1 MGGPKGC
8 LDVESKELHGKGSTG
23 KRGQSQPWFSREL
36 VIPRGQ
42 LLWLTR
48 SEGFIVKVDENTLD
62 CQQAKGGPIMNHERL
77 EWIIS
82 GLNRYK
88 LTEKED
94 QFVKSAEVDFN
105 QKNMLTEQQEEKLE
119 SLYKEKS
126 RFLPN
131 RNYFSPKES
140 IAPAKTKAR
149 RYRPK
154 FMP

>member
-1 MGGPKGC
+1 
-8 LDVESKELHGKGSTG
+8 
-23 KRGQSQPWFSREL
+23 
-36 VIPRGQ
+36 
-42 LLWLTR
+42 
-48 SEGFIVKVDENTLD
+48 
-62 CQQAKGGPIMNHERL
+62 MNYERL

-88 LTEKED
+88 LTEKEN
-94 QFVKSAEVDFN
+94 QFVKSAEYDFN
-105 QKNMLTEQQEEKLE
+105 QKKMLTEHQEEKLE

-131 RNYFSPKES
+131 KDYFSPKQSVSTE
-140 IAPAKTKAR
+140 KTKAR

>member
-1 MGGPKGC
+1 MQ
-8 LDVESKELHGKGSTG
+8 
-23 KRGQSQPWFSREL
+23 RGA
-36 VIPRGQ
+36 V
-42 LLWLTR
+42 
-48 SEGFIVKVDENTLD
+48 
-62 CQQAKGGPIMNHERL
+62 MNHERL

-105 QKNMLTEQQEEKLE
+105 QKNMLTKQQEEKLE

-131 RNYFSPKES
+131 KNYFSPKES
-140 IAPAKTKAR
+140 VSQEKAKAR

>member
-1 MGGPKGC
+1 
-8 LDVESKELHGKGSTG
+8 
-23 KRGQSQPWFSREL
+23 L

-42 LLWLTR
+42 RLGLTR
-48 SEGFIVKVDENTLD
+48 SEGFIVKANENNLD

-94 QFVKSAEVDFN
+94 QFVKSAEYNFN
-105 QKNMLTEQQEEKLE
+105 QKNMLTEQQEVKLE

-126 RFLPN
+126 KFLPN
-131 RNYFSPKES
+131 KNYFSPRES
-140 IAPAKTKAR
+140 IAPEKTKAR

>member
-1 MGGPKGC
+1 MR
-8 LDVESKELHGKGSTG
+8 
-23 KRGQSQPWFSREL
+23 RGAL
-36 VIPRGQ
+36 
-42 LLWLTR
+42 
-48 SEGFIVKVDENTLD
+48 
-62 CQQAKGGPIMNHERL
+62 MNHERFG
-77 EWIIS
+77 WIIS

-94 QFVKSAEVDFN
+94 HFVKSAEYDFN
-105 QKNMLTEQQEEKLE
+105 ERNMFTEQQEEKLE

-131 RNYFSPKES
+131 KNYFSPKES
-140 IAPAKTKAR
+140 VAPEKARVR